1 MSETLPADKILT
13 LPNVITVIRLA
24 FLPLFVWLL
33 LGADNRIAASILLG
47 ALGAT
52 DWVDGWA
59 ARKFN
64 QVSTVGKVLDPV
76 ADRLLFFVAIVAIW
90 IDGSAPRWFCA
101 VVLAREIVISLITLI
116 LAALG
121 ARRIDVNWFGKA
133 GTFGLM
139 FAFPGFVL
147 GSADWWGSGFFTAAA
162 WILGIPS
169 VLFSYYA
176 AVLYVPAAR
185 TALREGRHHPP
196 S

>member
-1 MSETLPADKILT
+1 MGETLPADKILT
-13 LPNVITVIRLA
+13 LPNAITVIRLA

-101 VVLAREIVISLITLI
+101 VVLLREIVISAITLI

-121 ARRIDVNWFGKA
+121 ARRIDVNWYGKA

-139 FAFPGFVL
+139 FTFPAFVL
-147 GSADWWGSGFFTAAA
+147 GAADWWGSGIFTAAG

-169 VLFSYYA
+169 ILLSYYA

-185 TALREGRHHPP
+185 TALREGRHHQ
-196 S
+196 SS